1 MPTTVPP
8 GFLADANIRVWFVTT
23 LLDPAAPK
31 IATEINAVSSVDMTC
46 YLTTQIAPNADV
58 ATVTDDRMCLRQVL
72 EDMGSVTYSIDELM
86 YVYDVQNPASISN
99 KLYAALPMG
108 TTGFIVIRYGI
119 DVDVA
124 PVASTQKVDV
134 YPVRWGPQI
143 KMPGERN
150 TKAKVRQ
157 KPFVTGPKQT
167 DVALAT

>member
-8 GFLADANIRVWFVTT
+8 GFLADANIRVWFVPTIA
-23 LLDPAAPK
+23 DPAAPK
-31 IATEINAVSSVDMTC
+31 IATELNAASAIDMTC

-72 EDMGSVTYSIDELM
+72 EDMGTVTYSIDELQ
-86 YVYDVQNPASISN
+86 YVYDVQNPVSISN

-108 TTGFIVIRYGI
+108 TSGFIVIRYGK

-124 PVASTQKVDV
+124 PATTDKVDV

-150 TKAKVRQ
+150 SKAKVRQ
-157 KPFVTGPKQT
+157 KPFVNGPKQT
-167 DVALAT
+167 DVALVA

>member
-8 GFLADANIRVWFVTT
+8 GFLADANIRVWFVTAIADVT
-23 LLDPAAPK
+23 APK
-31 IATEINAVSSVDMTC
+31 VATELLAASSVDITC

-72 EDMGSVTYSIDELM
+72 EAMGTVTYSIDELQ
-86 YVYDVQNPASISN
+86 YVYDVQNAASISN
-99 KLYAALPMG
+99 KLYAAVPAG
-108 TTGFIVIRYGI
+108 TTGFLVIRYGI

-124 PVASTQKVDV
+124 PIATQKVDV
-134 YPVRWGPQI
+134 YPVQWGPQV

-157 KPFVTGPKQT
+157 KPFVNGPFQQDK
-167 DVALAT
+167 VLAA